1 MLNNEVNDK
10 VFGIMTYKHR
20 WIKKEKINFW
30 NHSYELTIA
39 AKAYSNK
46 PITDEQRKSYEYFK
60 KNISTLSEETA
71 KKLCN
76 YINIDIEEL
85 DIKGINK
92 KRVEAIEDLNNIV
105 FPKTILFK
113 QDGEIIILC
122 DYIFDEENGLGIKVY
137 PSLKIGTQ
145 DLFL

>member
-20 WIKKEKINFW
+20 WIKREKINFW
-30 NHSYELTIA
+30 NHSYEITIA

-76 YINIDIEEL
+76 YINSDSEEL

-92 KRVEAIEDLNNIV
+92 KNV
-105 FPKTILFK
+105 T
-113 QDGEIIILC
+113 
-122 DYIFDEENGLGIKVY
+122 
-137 PSLKIGTQ
+137 T
-145 DLFL
+145 

>member
-1 MLNNEVNDK
+1 M
-10 VFGIMTYKHR
+10 I
-20 WIKKEKINFW
+20 WIKREKINFW
-30 NHSYELTIA
+30 NHSYEITIA

-76 YINIDIEEL
+76 YINSDSEEL

>member
-76 YINIDIEEL
+76 YINSDSEEL
-85 DIKGINK
+85 EYVRENIK
-92 KRVEAIEDLNNIV
+92 E
-105 FPKTILFK
+105 
-113 QDGEIIILC
+113 
-122 DYIFDEENGLGIKVY
+122 Y
-137 PSLKIGTQ
+137 
-145 DLFL
+145 